1 MSGTLASFRGEAGG
15 MATGGDRE
23 YTFERRQAA
32 EGTSCR
38 GAVGGIV
45 VPGDDEGPEVLVPRH
60 AVKGIRIAE
69 FLAQGIAVQ
78 AGKGPQAEGHGEA
91 GLKADADIRPDGLNG
106 HILLIHL
113 GTSDLRSDKFYDRL
127 DELIEKLLAKGYS
140 FTALK

>member
-1 MSGTLASFRGEAGG
+1 MERIRFRKLLSGTLASFRGEAGG
-15 MATGGDRE
+15 MATGEDRE

-32 EGTSCR
+32 EGTCCR

-45 VPGDDEGPEVLVPRH
+45 VPGDDE
-60 AVKGIRIAE
+60 
-69 FLAQGIAVQ
+69 
-78 AGKGPQAEGHGEA
+78 GPQAEGHGEA